1 MIMSAYIAFLDSN
14 NVVTQIIQ
22 SPDDGQDWA
31 AIWGQKHNCDC
42 IVTAKDGSIRNKYA
56 QVGDTYYA
64 DMDAFIEPSPYPSW
78 GLNKTTKQ
86 WEPPVEMPDDEDL
99 IFAWD
104 ESKENWVI
112 IYDFAWG
119 DPFPAD

>member
-31 AIWGQKHNCDC
+31 AIWGQKHDCDC

-64 DMDAFIEPSPYPSW
+64 DIDAFIGPKPYESW
-78 GLNKTTKQ
+78 VLNESEKK
-86 WEPPVEMPDDEDL
+86 WEAPVEMPDDEDL

-112 IYDFAWG
+112 IYDPAWG

>member
-1 MIMSAYIAFLDSN
+1 MSAYIAFLDSN
-14 NVVTQIIQ
+14 NVVTQIVQ

-31 AIWGQKHNCDC
+31 AIWSQKHDCAC

-56 QVGDTYYA
+56 QPGDSYYA
-64 DMDAFIEPSPYPSW
+64 DIDAFLEPKPYESW
-78 GLNKTTKQ
+78 VLNESEKKWQ
-86 WEPPVEMPDDEDL
+86 APVEMPDDEDL

-112 IYDFAWG
+112 IYDVAING
-119 DPFPAD
+119 PMDCIDC

>member
-1 MIMSAYIAFLDSN
+1 MSELIAFLDSN
-14 NVVTQIIQ
+14 NVVTQIVQ

-31 AIWGQKHNCDC
+31 AIWGQKHDCDC

-56 QVGDTYYA
+56 QPGDSYYA
-64 DMDAFIEPSPYPSW
+64 DIDAFLEPKPYESW
-78 GLNKTTKQ
+78 VLNESEKKWQ
-86 WEPPVEMPDDEDL
+86 APVEMPDDEDL

-112 IYDFAWG
+112 IYDVAING
-119 DPFPAD
+119 PMDCIDC